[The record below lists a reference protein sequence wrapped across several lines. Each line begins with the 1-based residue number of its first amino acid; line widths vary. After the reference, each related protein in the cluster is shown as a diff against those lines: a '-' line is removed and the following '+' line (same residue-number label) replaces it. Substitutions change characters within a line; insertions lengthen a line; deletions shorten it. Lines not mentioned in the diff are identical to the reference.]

1 MKQICIVLLGLWV
14 FIPIKAQWT
23 IKSQNISKPIE
34 RIKKID
40 TAFFLLGD
48 NYIYQYNS
56 NLITIKLI
64 RKDSFTFD
72 DIMQNKDTF
81 YIVGHRFLNNYFF
94 SHSFLYKLLPGNQG
108 VDTSWGT
115 SSFNGL
121 RYVQNYKDSVV
132 CFFNEKNS
140 NPSSYHYRLFN
151 ILARNDVLFN
161 GSFSGNTYSIIDSMD
176 FRNYFVK
183 DSSLFILLNYQPIS
197 PKTQTIIVRRNLNK
211 RLPGLDFYLYDSII
225 NLPRANA
232 LFMFN
237 DSAGIIIGDTY
248 IAKSLNYTTW
258 DIKYNCPNCNFKQ
271 VWFTSKDTG
280 YVVGSKNGKALILK
294 SMDGGVTWREQVCPV
309 TAPLNDIK
317 FTDDGKVG
325 LIVGD
330 SGTILRTENGG
341 GTSFVG
347 INSSKIKSPN
357 FNLYPNPAN
366 NQLTIVNY
374 QLPIYSTYS
383 IYTNQGKLLQEGLV
397 QENETIV
404 DTHKYHP
411 GLYFITIGTTTLKFV
426 KE

>member
-1 MKQICIVLLGLWV
+1 MKRFLIVLMCILLYSGV
-14 FIPIKAQWT
+14 RSQWINKSASVTSSLQT
-23 IKSQNISKPIE
+23 IKRLDS
-34 RIKKID
+34 
-40 TAFFLLGD
+40 TFFLFGN
-48 NYIYQYNS
+48 NYLYS
-56 NLITIKLI
+56 SVDTGRTIFLAGY
-64 RKDSFTFD
+64 DSLNTFNEVSK
-72 DIMQNKDTF
+72 NKDTTYVLSYNTLDTNATYSKKIF
-81 YIVGHRFLNNYFF
+81 KILPGIKTIDMASSDKFPSDYKDHVLNFRDSIIFIANFFTQKPNNYFYYVL
-94 SHSFLYKLLPGNQG
+94 S
-108 VDTSWGT
+108 
-115 SSFNGL
+115 GL
-121 RYVQNYKDSVV
+121 TNPLSAFYGG
-132 CFFNEKNS
+132 FFRSYYYQEKVEFKN
-140 NPSSYHYRLFN
+140 F
-151 ILARNDVLFN
+151 
-161 GSFSGNTYSIIDSMD
+161 
-176 FRNYFVK
+176 FVK
-183 DSSLFILLNYQPIS
+183 DSTLFILNNYE
-197 PKTQTIIVRRNLNK
+197 PKQGKNLTLIVRRAIK
-211 RLPGLDFYLYDSII
+211 KITPDISQFDSII
-225 NLPRANA
+225 NLPFANA

-317 FTDDGKVG
+317 FTDDGKAG

-347 INSSKIKSPN
+347 VNSSKIKSPN

-366 NQLTIVNY
+366 NQLIIVNY
-374 QLPIYSTYS
+374 QLPIHSTYS
-383 IYTNQGKLLQEGLV
+383 IYTIQGKLLQEGLV

-411 GLYFITIGTTTLKFV
+411 GLYFITIGTTILKFV
-426 KE
+426 KQ

>member
-1 MKQICIVLLGLWV
+1 MAKFFSITCKLLLGTTETIRWNANSLPGGSTLSLEYTIDNGTTW
-14 FIPIKAQWT
+14 IPIA
-23 IKSQNISKPIE
+23 
-34 RIKKID
+34 
-40 TAFFLLGD
+40 AG
-48 NYIYQYNS
+48 
-56 NLITIKLI
+56 ITGATTK
-64 RKDSFTFD
+64 F
-72 DIMQNKDTF
+72 
-81 YIVGHRFLNNYFF
+81 
-94 SHSFLYKLLPGNQG
+94 
-108 VDTSWGT
+108 

-258 DIKYNCPNCNFKQ
+258 DISYNCPNCNFKQ

-280 YVVGSKNGKALILK
+280 YVIGSKNGKALILK
-294 SMDGGVTWREQVCPV
+294 SMDGGITWREQLCPV
-309 TAPLNDIK
+309 NAPLNDIK

-347 INSSKIKSPN
+347 VNSSKIKSPN

-366 NQLTIVNY
+366 NQLIIVNY
-374 QLPIYSTYS
+374 QLPIHSTYS
-383 IYTNQGKLLQEGLV
+383 IYTIQGKLLQEGLV
-397 QENETIV
+397 QENETIM
-404 DTHKYHP
+404 DIHKYHP

>member
-1 MKQICIVLLGLWV
+1 MKRVLIVLIGILLYSGV
-14 FIPIKAQWT
+14 HSQWINKSASITSSLQT
-23 IKSQNISKPIE
+23 IKRLDS
-34 RIKKID
+34 
-40 TAFFLLGD
+40 TFFLFGN
-48 NYIYQYNS
+48 NYLYSSVDTGRTVFLAGY
-56 NLITIKLI
+56 
-64 RKDSFTFD
+64 DSLNTFNEVSK
-72 DIMQNKDTF
+72 NKDTF
-81 YIVGHRFLNNYFF
+81 YVLSYNTLDTITTYTKKIFKIFPGIKTVDMASSVKFPSDYKDHVLNFHDSIIFIHNLSIQKPNNYFIYVVSGLTNPATAFYGGFARVYFYQEKVEFKNYFVRDSTLFILNNYE
-94 SHSFLYKLLPGNQG
+94 PQQG
-108 VDTSWGT
+108 
-115 SSFNGL
+115 
-121 RYVQNYKDSVV
+121 
-132 CFFNEKNS
+132 KN
-140 NPSSYHYRLFN
+140 LT
-151 ILARNDVLFN
+151 L
-161 GSFSGNTYSIIDSMD
+161 
-176 FRNYFVK
+176 
-183 DSSLFILLNYQPIS
+183 
-197 PKTQTIIVRRNLNK
+197 IVRRAIK
-211 RLPGLDFYLYDSII
+211 KITPDISQFDSII
-225 NLPRANA
+225 NLPFANA

-317 FTDDGKVG
+317 FTDDGKAG

-374 QLPIYSTYS
+374 HLPIHTTYS
-383 IYTNQGKLLQEGLV
+383 IYTIQGKLLQEGLV
-397 QENETIV
+397 QENETIM
-404 DTHKYHP
+404 DIHKYHP

-426 KE
+426 KQ